1 MLNTFFH
8 NTKPLTLDRIA
19 QIAPAVFT
27 QHAAPET
34 SDKYGFVSTLDAIGI
49 LADYGFA
56 PFAAHQTQSRKRGG
70 MPYADHMLRFRNV
83 EAFGHDGRNVPE
95 LIIINGHSGK
105 KALTI
110 GTGVFRFAC
119 ANGLLVADKGQQAK
133 LRHTHL
139 TAAGFEDLIKQQA
152 QDLPLV
158 MDRIEAM
165 ENLTLSNGQAMDFAY
180 NAAKLRWELI
190 DENKVNLWQDNVQ
203 SGSYAVQGYSVPE
216 MLNVHRPAD
225 KAQTLYNVFNRCQE
239 KLIRGGL
246 PVLSVNAEQRKVK
259 WRKAAGINAIK
270 ENVRLNKSLWDLA
283 DWHLGAAA

>member
-1 MLNTFFH
+1 MLNTY
-8 NTKPLTLDRIA
+8 NKNPLTFDQIA

-27 QHAAPET
+27 QKAAPTT
-34 SDKYGFVSTLDAIGI
+34 SDKYGFVSTLDAIAI

-56 PFAAHQTQSRKRGG
+56 PFAAHQTQSRKKGG
-70 MPYADHMLRFRNV
+70 LAYADHMLRFRSV
-83 EAFGHDGRNVPE
+83 EAFSHDGRNVPE

-110 GTGVFRFAC
+110 GSGVFRFAC

-152 QDLPLV
+152 QDLPAV
-158 MDRIEAM
+158 MDRIDAM
-165 ENLTLSNGQAMDFAY
+165 ESQTLTNQQALDFAY
-180 NAAKLRWELI
+180 NAASLRWELL
-190 DENKVNLWQDNVQ
+190 DENKTNLWTDGVE
-203 SGSYAVQGYSVPE
+203 SGSYAVKGYSVPE
-216 MLNVHRPAD
+216 LLNVHRPAD
-225 KAQTLYNVFNRCQE
+225 KEQTLYNVFNRCQE

-246 PVLSVNAEQRKVK
+246 PVLSLNAEKRTAK

-283 DWHLGAAA
+283 EWHLGAAA

>member
-1 MLNTFFH
+1 MLNTY
-8 NTKPLTLDRIA
+8 NKTPLTLDQIA

-34 SDKYGFVSTLDAIGI
+34 SNKYGFVSTLDAITI
-49 LADYGFA
+49 LGDYGFA

-70 MPYADHMLRFRNV
+70 MPYADHMLRFRNLQ
-83 EAFGHDGRNVPE
+83 AFSHDGRNVPE

-110 GTGVFRFAC
+110 GTGIFRFAC

-152 QDLPLV
+152 KDLPLV
-158 MDRIEAM
+158 MDRIDAM
-165 ENLTLSNGQAMDFAY
+165 ERQTLTNGQALDFAY
-180 NAAKLRWELI
+180 NAANLRWEMI
-190 DENKVNLWQDNVQ
+190 DENKTNLWQDGVK
-203 SGSYAVQGYSVPE
+203 SGSYAVKGYSVPE
-216 MLNVHRPAD
+216 LLNVHRPAD
-225 KAQTLYNVFNRCQE
+225 KEQTLYNVFNRCQE

-246 PVLSVNAEQRKVK
+246 PVLSVNADQRKVK

-283 DWHLGAAA
+283 EWHLGAAA

>member
-1 MLNTFFH
+1 MLNTY
-8 NTKPLTLDRIA
+8 NKTPLTLDQIA

-34 SDKYGFVSTLDAIGI
+34 SNKYGFVSTLDAITI
-49 LADYGFA
+49 LGDYGFA

-70 MPYADHMLRFRNV
+70 MPFADHMLRFRNV
-83 EAFGHDGRNVPE
+83 STPQDDGRNVPE

-110 GTGVFRFAC
+110 GTGIFRFAC

-152 QDLPLV
+152 KDLPLV
-158 MDRIEAM
+158 MDRIDAM
-165 ENLTLSNGQAMDFAY
+165 ERQTLTNGQALDFAY
-180 NAAKLRWELI
+180 NAANLRWEMI
-190 DENKVNLWQDNVQ
+190 DENKTNLWTDGVE
-203 SGSYAVQGYSVPE
+203 SGSYAVKGYSVPE
-216 MLNVHRPAD
+216 LLNVHRPAD
-225 KAQTLYNVFNRCQE
+225 KEQTLYNVFNRCQE

-246 PVLSVNAEQRKVK
+246 PVLSVNAEQRQVK

-283 DWHLGAAA
+283 EWHLGAAA